1 MSGLDDKIKELLEKA
16 ESLFNKGKY
25 EEAIKY
31 YLAALELKPEDAY
44 ILEMLEKVCFTD
56 DQFKK
61 VIKVLLEANKLKPK
75 DYKTLRL
82 LGDLYYRNNQDR
94 DAIKYYSEAL
104 KLKSEDTYILKML
117 GKACLTE
124 ARFEEAIDYISK
136 AIKLYERLKHE
147 LLGDLGE
154 AYCLAGDTEKGVDC
168 FVEKTELKGNN
179 LSYLTVFAD
188 AYNSIGK
195 FEKAEETILRGI
207 ELSPNNSYTHLFYNY
222 LGHLSY
228 RNKKYKK
235 AKDYFSEA
243 IKLNPN
249 DNDSK
254 KMLEKIEN
262 LIKNK

>member
-136 AIKLYERLKHE
+136 AIKLYERLKLE

-154 AYCLAGDTEKGVDC
+154 AYCLAGDTEKGIDC
-168 FVEKTELKGNN
+168 FVEKTELKGDN
-179 LSYLTVFAD
+179 LNYLTVFSY

-195 FEKAEETILRGI
+195 FEKAEETILKVMK
-207 ELSPNNSYTHLFYNY
+207 LSPNNSYRFYNY
-222 LGHLSY
+222 LGNLSY
-228 RNKKYKK
+228 RNKRYEK
-235 AKDYFSEA
+235 AKDYFSKALE
-243 IKLNPN
+243 LNPN